1 MKTGVHDI
9 STSHTE
15 CVTPDVLQFI
25 NNVWI
30 LSTAL
35 GTLATAAML

>member
-1 MKTGVHDI
+1 MKTAVHDI

-30 LSTAL
+30 LSTL

>member
-1 MKTGVHDI
+1 MKTAVHDI

-15 CVTPDVLQFI
+15 CVTPDVLQII

-30 LSTAL
+30 PDHS
-35 GTLATAAML
+35 GR